1 MPDTATSGPFGSSYK
16 TILSLGMSTSRQTLS
31 CRGTDGL
38 PTDTISDGGG
48 IRGYSSLMILEKL
61 MGAIQKKL
69 GLLAPP
75 LPCECF
81 DIIGGTSTGG

>member
-1 MPDTATSGPFGSSYK
+1 MS
-16 TILSLGMSTSRQTLS
+16 LSRLLLMFANV
-31 CRGTDGL
+31 
-38 PTDTISDGGG
+38 DGGG

-61 MGAIQKKL
+61 MGVIQKKL
-69 GLLAPP
+69 GLHSPP